1 MKQFYRTAIK
11 IPLEA
16 VLCSLTTVFYSSSS
30 HVPMAST
37 TTNIKQVIFYLFAT
51 CGLITLPLFFYSFGN
66 QSSTVCPTYFTKA
79 PNVTEAKPEK
89 PILLIWLWP
98 FGFKFDIKD
107 CMTYFNIDSCV
118 LTDDRSLYSAADG
131 VFFYQQ
137 TIDRKLNI
145 LPKGPRPA
153 FQKWIWF
160 NNESP
165 TNTKRVV
172 GFDDLFNLTMTFRQD
187 SDITARYE
195 LSIVRSQEQFVL
207 PQKKQIVCW
216 ISSNNAA
223 GTGASTRLNYY
234 HELKKHIDVKV
245 YGRAVSGASFLRHED
260 YYSTIASCKFYLAF
274 ENSLH
279 EGYITEKL
287 NGPMASGTVP
297 VVLGPSRENYE
308 QVIPADSFIHV
319 NDFPNP
325 KALAEY
331 LLQLNQNEDM
341 YMRYFA
347 WRKYF
352 KATPHLLT
360 VPKEFLQPICTACDH
375 IANDNTYNVV
385 NDLFWWYHKN
395 LRGAW

>member
-1 MKQFYRTAIK
+1 MLA
-11 IPLEA
+11 
-16 VLCSLTTVFYSSSS
+16 
-30 HVPMAST
+30 MAST
-37 TTNIKQVIFYLFAT
+37 TTNIKQVIFYPVFVT
-51 CGLITLPLFFYSFGN
+51 CGLMLMLLFFHSVDKL
-66 QSSTVCPTYFTKA
+66 SSTVCPTYFTKA
-79 PNVTEAKPEK
+79 PNVTVAKPEK
-89 PILLIWLWP
+89 PILLIWLLWP
-98 FGFKFDIKD
+98 AFKFDFDKD

-131 VFFYQQ
+131 VLFYHKA
-137 TIDRKLNI
+137 IDRKLNN

-165 TNTKRVV
+165 TNTGRRA
-172 GFDDLFNLTMTFRQD
+172 GWDGLFNLTLTFRRD
-187 SDITARYE
+187 LDITARYE

-216 ISSNNAA
+216 ISSNNIA

-245 YGRAVSGASFLRHED
+245 YGRAVSGASFLRYED

-274 ENSLH
+274 ENSIH
-279 EGYITEKL
+279 EDYITEKL
-287 NGPMASGTVP
+287 NGPMVSGTVP
-297 VVLGPSRENYE
+297 VVLGASRENYE
-308 QVIPADSFIHV
+308 QFIPADSFIHV

-331 LLQLNQNEDM
+331 LLQLNQNKDM

-352 KATPHLLT
+352 KATPHLLST
-360 VPKEFLQPICTACDH
+360 RNEFTQAFCAACDH
-375 IANDNTYNVV
+375 IGKDNTYNVV
-385 NDLFWWYHKN
+385 QDLFWWYQKN
-395 LRGAW
+395 ISGHSW